1 MATITKRVI
10 QELVREND
18 LERLY
23 RLFEE
28 DPSQVRRYLVRL
40 AFNPDDPL
48 HEPLLDAIT
57 FLCERTSVE
66 LDEFWRET
74 IRRQLWSMNE
84 EGANIPWSAP
94 ELIGAVIAGDPVRFG
109 MYFSFNF
116 EAAKEEPTF
125 QPSLVR
131 AFDHVAAVSP
141 ELVAPY
147 AASIDALR
155 LSFGHGNEIGNEL

>member
-10 QELVREND
+10 RELVGEND
-18 LERLY
+18 IEGLS

-40 AFNPDDPL
+40 AFDPDDPI

-57 FLCERTSVE
+57 FLCKRTSAE

-94 ELIGAVIAGDPVRFG
+94 ELIGAVIAGDPKRFG

-116 EAAKEEPTF
+116 EAAKDEPTF

-131 AFDHVAAVSP
+131 AYDRVAAADA
-141 ELVAPY
+141 EL
-147 AASIDALR
+147 AASFSEPIERLR
-155 LSFGHGNEIGNEL
+155 ASLAG